1 MKTYRAEFP
10 EHARELDG
18 CLDGKGVATRVTS
31 GKILN
36 LIATRVSSLFGGSAD
51 LNPSTNTEL
60 KGLGNFEHPARNAGV
75 MGVDEY
81 GASAPGPVVMREYG
95 FTPECVVERVEA
107 LLK

>member
-1 MKTYRAEFP
+1 
-10 EHARELDG
+10 
-18 CLDGKGVATRVTS
+18 
-31 GKILN
+31 
-36 LIATRVSSLFGGSAD
+36 
-51 LNPSTNTEL
+51 
-60 KGLGNFEHPARNAGV
+60 